1 MTAVWVAIIV
11 TLLTFA
17 GGVLGLY
24 LQRMLPD
31 EHSVEKS
38 RDMIGA
44 VMGLV
49 TLLLALVLGTI
60 VGSAY
65 FFAATQQ
72 SELQAL
78 SAQSIQLDEALAQF
92 GPEAK
97 PLRDGWKANLEK
109 NLKLFWGGGEVD
121 PGDLNVSK
129 AMAAASAFKG
139 ALRSLDAKTPEQKDA
154 VAAASAHFGQI
165 EQTRLLMSLQLANPF
180 SKPLLIVVVFWS
192 FFLFCGFGLMS
203 CLNATT
209 LGALAFGAFAVGSG
223 IFLILELS
231 QPYTGLFRISP
242 AALEQTIE
250 LDRQVRRSRRTD
262 LPGRKGSGEPQ
273 ISFMERMTKMVCAKR
288 S

>member
-1 MTAVWVAIIV
+1 MEAVWVGIAVTII
-11 TLLTFA
+11 TFL
-17 GGVLGLY
+17 GGALGLY
-24 LQRMLPD
+24 LQKQLPD

-44 VMGLV
+44 VMGLI

-65 FFAATQQ
+65 FFSATQQ

-78 SAQSIQLDEALAQF
+78 SAQAIQLDEALAQF

-97 PLRDGWKANLEK
+97 PLRDAWKGNLDK

-121 PGDLNVSK
+121 PGDLHVSK
-129 AMAAASAFKG
+129 AMTAMGAFKG
-139 ALRSLDAKTPEQKDA
+139 AVHALDPKTPEQKDA
-154 VAAASAHFGQI
+154 VAAANAHLGQI

-203 CLNATT
+203 RLNAMT
-209 LGALAFGAFAVGSG
+209 LAALAFGAFAVGSA

-231 QPYTGLFRISP
+231 QPYTGLFKISP
-242 AALEQTIE
+242 AALQETVDSI
-250 LDRQVRRSRRTD
+250 D
-262 LPGRKGSGEPQ
+262 K
-273 ISFMERMTKMVCAKR
+273 
-288 S
+288 

>member
-1 MTAVWVAIIV
+1 MGANDHHPSLWEGNAMTAVWVAIVV
-11 TLLTFA
+11 TIITFL
-17 GGVLGLY
+17 GGVLGLQ
-24 LQRMLPD
+24 LQKQLPD

-65 FFAATQQ
+65 FFSATQQ

-78 SAQSIQLDEALAQF
+78 SAQAIQLDQALAQF
-92 GPEAK
+92 GPDAK
-97 PLRDGWKANLEK
+97 PLRDKWKENLDK

-121 PGDLNVSK
+121 PAELHVSK
-129 AMAAASAFKG
+129 AMATMSAFKG
-139 ALRSLDAKTPEQKDA
+139 AIAALDAKTPEQKSA
-154 VAAASAHFGQI
+154 VAASSAHLGQI

-180 SKPLLIVVVFWS
+180 LPLLIVVVFWS

-203 CLNATT
+203 RLNATII
-209 LGALAFGAFAVGSG
+209 GALAFGALAVGSG

-242 AALEQTIE
+242 AALEQTVDSI
-250 LDRQVRRSRRTD
+250 DKT
-262 LPGRKGSGEPQ
+262 
-273 ISFMERMTKMVCAKR
+273 
-288 S
+288 

>member
-1 MTAVWVAIIV
+1 MTAVWVAIAVAI
-11 TLLTFA
+11 LTFA

-24 LQRMLPD
+24 LQGLLPD
-31 EHSVEKS
+31 QHSVEKS
-38 RDMIGA
+38 RDMIGS

-65 FFAATQQ
+65 FFSSTQE

-97 PLRDGWKANLEK
+97 PLRDKWKDNLDK
-109 NLKLFWGGGEVD
+109 NLKLFWGGGDVE
-121 PGDLNVSK
+121 PGELHVAK
-129 AMAAASAFKG
+129 AMANMIALKG
-139 ALRSLDAKTPEQKDA
+139 AIRSLDAKTPEQKDA
-154 VAAASAHFGQI
+154 VASANAHLGQI

-192 FFLFCGFGLMS
+192 FFLFCGFGLLS
-203 CLNATT
+203 KLNATT
-209 LGALAFGAFAVGSG
+209 IAALAFGALAVGSG

-231 QPYTGLFRISP
+231 QPYTGLFKISP
-242 AALEQTIE
+242 AALQETVDTI
-250 LDRQVRRSRRTD
+250 D
-262 LPGRKGSGEPQ
+262 K
-273 ISFMERMTKMVCAKR
+273 
-288 S
+288 

>member
-1 MTAVWVAIIV
+1 MEAVWVAVIV
-11 TLLTFA
+11 TVLTFA
-17 GGVLGLY
+17 GGIIGLY
-24 LQRMLPD
+24 LQKALPD

-38 RDMIGA
+38 RDMIGS

-65 FFAATQQ
+65 FFSATQQ

-97 PLRDGWKANLEK
+97 PVRDGWKENLAK
-109 NLKLFWGGGEVD
+109 NLKLFWSGDVD
-121 PGDLNVSK
+121 PGELHVSK
-129 AMAAASAFKG
+129 AMAGIQALKG
-139 ALRSLDAKTPEQKDA
+139 AIRSLDAKTAEQKDA
-154 VAAASAHFGQI
+154 VAGANAHLAQI

-180 SKPLLIVVVFWS
+180 SKPLLIVVVFWA
-192 FFLFCGFGLMS
+192 FFLFCGFGLLS
-203 CLNATT
+203 RLTATT
-209 LGALAFGAFAVGSG
+209 IGALAFGAFAVGSA

-242 AALEQTIE
+242 AALEETVDSI
-250 LDRQVRRSRRTD
+250 D
-262 LPGRKGSGEPQ
+262 K
-273 ISFMERMTKMVCAKR
+273 
-288 S
+288 

>member
-1 MTAVWVAIIV
+1 MTAVWVAIVV

-17 GGVLGLY
+17 GGDLGLY
-24 LQRMLPD
+24 LQRALPE

-65 FFAATQQ
+65 FFSATQQ

-78 SAQSIQLDEALAQF
+78 SAQAIQLDEALAQF
-92 GPEAK
+92 GPDAK
-97 PLRDGWKANLEK
+97 PVRDKVKEALDGS
-109 NLKLFWGGGEVD
+109 LKLFWGGGDVD
-121 PGDLNVSK
+121 PGELNVSK
-129 AMAAASAFKG
+129 AMAAMEAFKG
-139 ALRSLDAKTPEQKDA
+139 AIRALDAKTPDQKDA
-154 VAAASAHFGQI
+154 VAGANAHLAQI

-203 CLNATT
+203 KLNATT

-231 QPYTGLFRISP
+231 HPYTGLFKISP
-242 AALEQTIE
+242 AALQETVDSI
-250 LDRQVRRSRRTD
+250 D
-262 LPGRKGSGEPQ
+262 K
-273 ISFMERMTKMVCAKR
+273 
-288 S
+288 